1 MYLRELQKPITELHG
16 IGKSTFTAY
25 AALGI
30 TTWSDLLL
38 HFPRAY
44 EDRTAVRP
52 LSSGYGGEPVN
63 TIVEVLSH
71 SFIGSGPRRTLKV
84 TVADESATAAL
95 VCFGRNFLQ
104 DMLRVGRR
112 FYLYGTFSLKYHELQ
127 TSAFEVEPW
136 LPDQPPKAFGQ
147 ILPLYPLSGKLTQQ
161 RLRKDISGLL
171 SAKIKYIE
179 NELPEELR
187 ESTGLLPK
195 AEALENIHF
204 PRSMKVRELARKSLA
219 YEELL
224 YLQLMVRR
232 RVLRRQESVPL
243 RQISSSKSADQL
255 GADQLGERLGQRLR
269 KKLPFSLTADQETVL
284 QEIEADLMSPRPM
297 ARLVQGD
304 VGSGK
309 TLTAFI
315 SALSVIERG
324 GQTAFMAPT
333 ELLARQ
339 HAENAA
345 ALLEPLGIRL
355 AYLTG
360 SVPKNRRGLILK
372 ALLAGDIDLIIGT
385 HALFSKDVVFRNLR
399 YVIVD
404 EQHRFG
410 VLQRIALSNK
420 GDLPDL
426 LLMTATPIP
435 RTLALTVFGDLD
447 VSSIRTMPPGR
458 LPVKTHLA
466 AEKSRDRVYAAVR
479 VEFERGH
486 QAYFVYPR
494 IEDTGKSELRDAESM
509 YRYLSETVYPGIPAG
524 LIHSRIAEDDKLS
537 IMENFRQGKLSY
549 LVSTSVVEVGVDVPN
564 AACMVIE
571 HAERFGLSALHQLRG
586 RVGRGS
592 VQSYAFLIYSD
603 ELSPEGKER
612 LMVMRESHDGFVIAE
627 KDLRIRGPGEIAG
640 TRQSGF
646 LKLTAADIILD
657 HELLLQARQDADRIL
672 ASDPGLL
679 HPVNQV
685 FPGGAQPRP
694 HLDDDRTE
702 G

>member
-16 IGKSTFTAY
+16 IGKSTFAAY

-52 LSSGYGGEPVN
+52 LSTGLGGEPVN
-63 TIVEVLSH
+63 TIVEVISH
-71 SFIGSGPRRTLKV
+71 SFIGSGTRRTLKV
-84 TVADESATAAL
+84 IVADESGTAAL

-104 DMLRVGRR
+104 DMLQIGRR

-127 TSAFEVEPW
+127 TSSFEVEPW

-147 ILPLYPLSGKLTQQ
+147 ILPIYPLSGKLTQQ

-171 SAKIKYIE
+171 SAKIKHIE

-187 ESTGLLPK
+187 ESAGLLPK

-204 PRSMKVRELARKSLA
+204 PRSMEVRELARKSLA

-232 RVLRRQESVPL
+232 RALRRQESAPL
-243 RQISSSKSADQL
+243 RRLTSSK
-255 GADQLGERLGQRLR
+255 GADQLGQRLGQRLR

-360 SVPKNRRGLILK
+360 SVPKNRRELILK

-603 ELSPEGKER
+603 ELSPEGRER

-657 HELLLQARQDADRIL
+657 HELLVQAREDADRIL

-679 HPVNQV
+679 HPANLV
-685 FPGGAQPRP
+685 FREVLNRCPPF
-694 HLDDDRTE
+694 DDDLTE